1 MERGEIWH
9 ADLEPT
15 KGHEQAK
22 ARYVVIISE
31 RRFNQMGVQVVVP
44 ITTGGNFARVQGVTI
59 SLSGAGTLATGVIL
73 CHQLRAVDL
82 RAHGAKFSEKAPDFI
97 IDEVLAKVA
106 TFFE

>member
-22 ARYVVIISE
+22 SRYVMIISE
-31 RRFNQMGVQVVVP
+31 RRFNQMGVQITVP
-44 ITTGGNFARVQGVTI
+44 ITTGGNFARVHGYTV
-59 SLSGAGTLATGVIL
+59 SLSGAGTNATGVIL
-73 CHQLRAVDL
+73 CQQLRAVDL
-82 RAHGAKFSEKAPDFI
+82 RARGARFIEKAPDFI
-97 IDEVLAKVA
+97 VDDVLAKVA